1 MVDLDFKK
9 SNDSVFI
16 DVNNIPGEEIRDF
29 CPFGDLR
36 MLIVSYTGVIS
47 VTSSNEVISQMNL
60 HLTKDEVTKALSLSK
75 DEQYF
80 CVSIKNTKPKVPSIR
95 FYKMEDKGRSFVK
108 LGVVDFTNE
117 DLMRNEYSYFFAINF
132 ECSINNRPVLTA
144 FQCCNEF
151 RVYSFY
157 VDEKDKI
164 RKIGWK
170 KTDCKKFVWDCKFH
184 KGAVY
189 ALDRDLN
196 LTIVKYK
203 AKNLGKNKYEVE
215 YDNRFKGLTEDEAEM
230 GMDYQVEMRRNY
242 KKLNR
247 EDMEIIRKEND
258 DDDGNKEK
266 EESERMR
273 KGAFAQD
280 GDSGGDGDG
289 NERRERRHRSIG
301 AFDPGDMNENQINRL
316 P

>member
-1 MVDLDFKK
+1 
-9 SNDSVFI
+9 
-16 DVNNIPGEEIRDF
+16 
-29 CPFGDLR
+29 
-36 MLIVSYTGVIS
+36 MLIVSYTGVVS

-80 CVSIKNTKPKVPSIR
+80 CVSIKNTKPKVPSLR
-95 FYKMEDKGRSFVK
+95 FFKMEDKGRSFVK
-108 LGVVDFTNE
+108 LGVIDFLNE
-117 DLMRNEYSYFFAINF
+117 DLMRNDYSYFFAINF
-132 ECSINNRPVLTA
+132 QCMLNNMPVLTA

-157 VDEKDKI
+157 IDENDKVK
-164 RKIGWK
+164 KIGWK

-184 KGAVY
+184 KGGVY

-203 AKNLGKNKYEVE
+203 SKGAGKSKYEIE
-215 YDNRFKGLTEDEAEM
+215 YDNRFKGKMGEEREANFDM
-230 GMDYQVEMRRNY
+230 QVEMMMKRKEKRRHD
-242 KKLNR
+242 R
-247 EDMEIIRKEND
+247 ENMEIIRKEND

-266 EESERMR
+266 GEDSGRGR
-273 KGAFAQD
+273 SANLYNRD
-280 GDSGGDGDG
+280 DDSGGNEGGRDPVQRYLGVYDQGGDDDAG
-289 NERRERRHRSIG
+289 
-301 AFDPGDMNENQINRL
+301 NENQINRL

>member
-1 MVDLDFKK
+1 
-9 SNDSVFI
+9 
-16 DVNNIPGEEIRDF
+16 
-29 CPFGDLR
+29 
-36 MLIVSYTGVIS
+36 
-47 VTSSNEVISQMNL
+47 
-60 HLTKDEVTKALSLSK
+60 
-75 DEQYF
+75 
-80 CVSIKNTKPKVPSIR
+80 
-95 FYKMEDKGRSFVK
+95 
-108 LGVVDFTNE
+108 
-117 DLMRNEYSYFFAINF
+117 
-132 ECSINNRPVLTA
+132 
-144 FQCCNEF
+144 
-151 RVYSFY
+151 
-157 VDEKDKI
+157 
-164 RKIGWK
+164 
-170 KTDCKKFVWDCKFH
+170 
-184 KGAVY
+184 
-189 ALDRDLN
+189 